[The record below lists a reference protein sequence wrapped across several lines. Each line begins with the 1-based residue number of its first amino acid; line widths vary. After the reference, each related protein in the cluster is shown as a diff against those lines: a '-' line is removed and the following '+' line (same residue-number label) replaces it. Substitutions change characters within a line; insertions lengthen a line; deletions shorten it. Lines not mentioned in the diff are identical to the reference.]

1 MKKILSALVSL
12 TSVAALVIPIV
23 VAAQVGPATRC
34 TLKHSITDISPQCGL
49 GATVNESVTK
59 VWGMCCIL
67 DALYTAT
74 DWIFVALM
82 IVVALFIAMGG
93 FTIATAA
100 GTPEKVASGRN
111 YILYALV
118 GLAVALLAKA
128 LPSLVKA
135 LLGI

>member
-12 TSVAALVIPIV
+12 TSVAALVIPMVV
-23 VAAQVGPATRC
+23 VAQATQC
-34 TLKHSITDISPQCGL
+34 QLKHTIDPAKFPACGIGSI
-49 GATVNESVTK
+49 VNESVATY
-59 VWGMCCIL
+59 WGMCCIL

-82 IVVALFIAMGG
+82 IIVALFIAFGG
-93 FTIATAA
+93 FMIATAA

-111 YILYALV
+111 YILFALV

-128 LPSLVKA
+128 LPSVVKA
-135 LLGI
+135 LLGM